1 MPAQQSGREAD
12 IQDPPRRCIQVGLD
26 VEDENIFDGHREHR
40 RHALQEV
47 AQQRGQEVLLGHVLE
62 TDGDT
67 AAQHV
72 LGDDEDSENAL
83 GRNAVDSI
91 WEIKQKKNEL
101 RNDQKQKFSSNT
113 TQHKKSWFYSG
124 HVGSKHADVQAFKR
138 RQSLRKSSKDNAEAP
153 GIIKTEWRGRKYMGR
168 GDPEFKWHDEK
179 LNEEK
184 KECDSGRW
192 RVSET

>member
-47 AQQRGQEVLLGHVLE
+47 AQQRGQEMLLGHVLE

-72 LGDDEDSENAL
+72 LGDDEDAENAL

-91 WEIKQKKNEL
+91 WEIKQKKNE
-101 RNDQKQKFSSNT
+101 RRKFST
-113 TQHKKSWFYSG
+113 
-124 HVGSKHADVQAFKR
+124 
-138 RQSLRKSSKDNAEAP
+138 
-153 GIIKTEWRGRKYMGR
+153 
-168 GDPEFKWHDEK
+168 
-179 LNEEK
+179 
-184 KECDSGRW
+184 
-192 RVSET
+192 